1 MIVRPPEILDAGTA
15 SDLEVENSL
24 RDLRRINR
32 WLGGRR
38 VLRTILDQQVT
49 RTGLRQFSLLDV
61 GTGSGDMRPE
71 DGFTVGLDRQIRHLR
86 LGSGLRVCGDA
97 LALPFADRS
106 FDFVAANLLLHHFAG
121 ADAVALLQGMAR
133 VARHA
138 VLINDL
144 ERHPLA
150 YAFVR
155 WGPFSAVTR
164 HDGALSVERAFQKDE
179 LATLARK
186 AGFVRF
192 RVRRHL
198 PFRLSLVAE
207 LS

>member
-1 MIVRPPEILDAGTA
+1 MRTPEILDAGTA
-15 SDLEVENSL
+15 SDVEVESSL
-24 RDLRRINR
+24 RDLQRINR

-38 VLRTILDQQVT
+38 VLRTLLDEQVT

-61 GTGSGDMRPE
+61 GTGSGDMRPA
-71 DGFTVGLDRQIRHLR
+71 DGFTVGLDRQLRHLR
-86 LGSGLRVCGDA
+86 LGNGVRVCGDA
-97 LALPFADRS
+97 LALPFAERS
-106 FDFVAANLLLHHFAG
+106 FDFVAASLLLHHFEG

-150 YAFVR
+150 YSFVR

-164 HDGALSVERAFQKDE
+164 HDGALSVERAFHKDE
-179 LATLARK
+179 LDALARA
-186 AGFVRF
+186 AGFTRF
-192 RVRRHL
+192 RVRHHV

-207 LS
+207 LP